1 MRAFLL
7 AAAVAL
13 AACAAPSQRS
23 IYQEPDRLTP
33 RKIAP
38 RPDYPGYGAMIA
50 RQPIPWSN
58 ASLVRDLVMLTFF
71 TEWGGGRPR
80 LLRWDGPA
88 RVAIAAPELDRYRDD
103 VADLIDLIRE
113 RAPAAPVELAAGR
126 TGEISLITAPRAEM
140 KNVAPTALCFFVPG
154 EGAWADLLAADARGK
169 LNWRD
174 VKRLEAITI
183 VIPEFA
189 APHEIRSCIL
199 EEIMQALG
207 PSNDLGALG
216 DSMFNDDNAHTWPT
230 SFDLAMLAMLY
241 DPALKPGMTLKAT
254 RKAALGA
261 AERLGHGGD
270 ARRRYSVDDRKFD
283 KRMIA
288 ATTADDADDRAGA
301 ARDAVAMAEA
311 DAGMRADHRL
321 GEARRALGN
330 ALFTQKR
337 YAAAREEM
345 ERAEA
350 LLAAAVDEDSP
361 HLARARLDLGL
372 TLVATDEPEKALAAF
387 DAAAPVFAGLRDD
400 WRLAQT
406 LRWRA
411 VAARNAGDV
420 ESAALSAADA
430 AAWARYVFGA
440 DSRAVESWNREFGE
454 MIFLRP
460 SN

>member
-1 MRAFLL
+1 MRAILL

-33 RKIAP
+33 REIAP

-58 ASLVRDLVMLTFF
+58 ASLARDLISLTYH
-71 TEWGGGRPR
+71 TEWGGRHAG
-80 LLRWDGPA
+80 LLRWERPA
-88 RVAIAAPELDRYRDD
+88 RVAIAAPELDRYREDI
-103 VADLIDLIRE
+103 ADLIALIRE
-113 RAPAAPVELAAGR
+113 RAPAAPIELAPGR
-126 TGEISLITAPRAEM
+126 DGEISLITAPRAEM

-154 EGAWADLLAADARGK
+154 KGAWAEILAADARGE

-174 VKRLEAITI
+174 VERLEAITI

-199 EEIMQALG
+199 EEIVQALG
-207 PSNDLGALG
+207 PSNDIGALG

-241 DPALKPGMTLKAT
+241 DPEMRAGMKPKEA
-254 RKAALGA
+254 RPAAFRA
-261 AERLGHGGD
+261 AERLGLRGGG
-270 ARRRYSVDDRKFD
+270 RRDYHVLDRNYEN
-283 KRMIA
+283 RMLIA
-288 ATTADDADDRAGA
+288 TAADDADDRADA
-301 ARDAVAMAEA
+301 AREAIALAEV
-311 DAGMRADHRL
+311 DSGMRADHRI
-321 GEARRALGN
+321 GEAHRALGN
-330 ALFTQKR
+330 ALFAQKK
-337 YAAAREEM
+337 YDAAADAIR
-345 ERAEA
+345 RAEA
-350 LLAAAVDEDSP
+350 LHTDNLEGDSP

-372 TLVATDEPEKALAAF
+372 ALVATDQPEKALAAF

-411 VAARNAGDV
+411 VAERNAGDV